1 MITTY
6 INPLGQTKTANL
18 TEEQVAVLKTK
29 EGFKVV
35 DPVYEFFIETPV
47 EQKRQIYN
55 IALDKTN
62 VDQQLA
68 DPFNDDKPAVSSK
81 LTIHSA
87 SSEIG
92 CAACSS

>member
-35 DPVYEFFIETPV
+35 E
-47 EQKRQIYN
+47 
-55 IALDKTN
+55 
-62 VDQQLA
+62 LA